1 MKRLLSV
8 FAAAALLAAC
18 TKSQDTSAQNSG
30 SAVASAAAAAASAAV
45 AGADA
50 AASAAA
56 AGANVAASA
65 AAAGE
70 AVVSSA
76 VPSAP
81 ASGAVAA
88 IDLPIY
94 PGATKEPDKSL
105 SMSSSGS
112 TLKVDYYLTK
122 DDSPAV
128 IAWYKSK
135 LPSNWTNFSINTGSK
150 SVGTFSTPD
159 GGGANQTVIVT
170 GDTDGTHIQ
179 LSTKTGS

>member
-8 FAAAALLAAC
+8 LAAAALLAAC
-18 TKSQDTSAQNSG
+18 TKSQDTSAQNS
-30 SAVASAAAAAASAAV
+30 SAVASAAAADASAAA
-45 AGADA
+45 AGANV

-65 AAAGE
+65 AAAAG
-70 AVVSSA
+70 ATT
-76 VPSAP
+76 AP
-81 ASGAVAA
+81 AEAASGSVAA

-135 LPSNWTNFSINTGSK
+135 LPSNWTNFSINAGSK
-150 SVGTFSTPD
+150 TVGTFSTPE
-159 GGGANQTVIVT
+159 GGGTNQTVIVT

>member
-18 TKSQDTSAQNSG
+18 TKSQDTSAQSSG
-30 SAVASAAAAAASAAV
+30 SAAASAAAAV
-45 AGADA
+45 
-50 AASAAA
+50 ASAAA

-65 AAAGE
+65 AAAG
-70 AVVSSA
+70 ANVVASA
-76 VPSAP
+76 AAAGANAAATVAASA
-81 ASGAVAA
+81 AAAVAA

-135 LPSNWTNFSINTGSK
+135 LPSNWTNFSINAGSK
-150 SVGTFSTPD
+150 TIGTFSTPESS
-159 GGGANQTVIVT
+159 GTNQTVIVT